1 MAKDKFT
8 VGAKS
13 IEIKICERTPKDLQR
28 DEKLNHRFTKEIN
41 QTLFKRNVSANE
53 LPCYYRNLN
62 HTTPVDAISG
72 NLLSAANN
80 ILKVFE
86 FAQSQQNKK
95 QKYVFDLNLIDE
107 AIQSLN
113 LAIDQAIIYNRD
125 LKVKSIFCYGN
136 KKEYDKIVED
146 HKANIID
153 TLKKFKESFNN
164 I

>member
-53 LPCYYRNLN
+53 FPFLYRNLYN
-62 HTTPVDAISG
+62 TTPVNAISD
-72 NLLSAANN
+72 NLLIAANH

-86 FAQSQQNKK
+86 IAQSQQNKK
-95 QKYVFDLNLIDE
+95 QKYVFDLNHIDE
-107 AIQSLN
+107 AIQNLN

-125 LKVKSIFCYGN
+125 LKVKSIFCYG
-136 KKEYDKIVED
+136 KEEYNKIVED